1 MTTKFTRPA
10 SARFGLCVLA
20 GQWIARER
28 RARRVG
34 VQMVDLGAG
43 LTFIADRGARGVRP
57 RPREGLDRRGV
68 HAVTEEG
75 RAIVDFQSDYQM
87 TINGVGVG
95 ADQVL
100 EVVNPATGQVFATAP
115 DCSASQ
121 LDAAVAAAKAAFKTW
136 RHTPIAERQALVA
149 EAGERLLAHAEALGR
164 LFTQEQG
171 RPVDAAKQEISGA
184 GAWLKAVSKMTPPVH
199 VAEDSETQFVET
211 RYVPLGVVCAI
222 APWNFPVTLAMWKVA
237 PALVAG
243 NTMVLKPSPFTPLC
257 TLKIGELF
265 RDIFPPGV
273 FNVITGGDALGP
285 MMTAHPGFAKISF
298 TGSTATGKR
307 VMESASKDLKRL
319 TLELGGNDAAIVL
332 PDVDLDAVA
341 QKIFFGAFFNSAQIC
356 VATKRLYVHEDVYDG
371 LRDRLAAIAGAVK
384 VGDGAEQGTV
394 LGPIQNKRQYDQV
407 MALLDDARANNLTL
421 IQGAA
426 IPDNGG
432 YFVPVTIVDNPP
444 EASRVVQE
452 EAFGPILPMLKFSDI
467 DDVIDRANASEYGLA
482 GAVWSKDTAKAVD
495 IARRM
500 ETGTV
505 WVNQNLSLRPDTPFA
520 GHKQSGFGIENGM
533 EGLLEYMTPQAVHV
547 ARGG

>member
-1 MTTKFTRPA
+1 MN
-10 SARFGLCVLA
+10 
-20 GQWIARER
+20 
-28 RARRVG
+28 
-34 VQMVDLGAG
+34 
-43 LTFIADRGARGVRP
+43 VRN
-57 RPREGLDRRGV
+57 
-68 HAVTEEG
+68 
-75 RAIVDFQSDYQM
+75 DYSM
-87 TINGVGVG
+87 TIDGFSATSDATIPVI
-95 ADQVL
+95 
-100 EVVNPATGQVFATAP
+100 NPATGKIFAVAP
-115 DCSASQ
+115 DCTQAQ
-121 LDAAVAAAKAAFKTW
+121 LDAAVAAAKLAFMSW
-136 RHTPIAERQALVA
+136 RATPIADRQAMVA
-149 EAGERLLAHAEALGR
+149 KAGDALISHADELAR

-171 RPVDAAKQEISGA
+171 RPVDSAKMEIDGA
-184 GAWLKAVSKMTPPVH
+184 GGWMKAVAQMTPPVH
-199 VAEDSETQFVET
+199 VSEDSPTQFIET

-222 APWNFPVTLAMWKVA
+222 APWNFPVNLAMWKVA

-273 FNVITGGDALGP
+273 FNVISGGDELGP
-285 MMTAHPGFAKISF
+285 MMTSHSGFAKISF

-307 VMESASKDLKRL
+307 VMESAAKDLKRV

-332 PDVDLDAVA
+332 ADVNLDEVA

-394 LGPIQNKRQYDQV
+394 LGPIQNKRQYERV
-407 MALLDDARANNLTL
+407 MALLDDAKANKLTL

-444 EASRVVQE
+444 EDARVVQE
-452 EAFGPILPMLKFSDI
+452 EAFGPILPMLKFSNI
-467 DDVIDRANASEYGLA
+467 DDVIDRANASKYGLA
-482 GAVWSKDTAKAVD
+482 GAVWSADTDKAVA

-520 GHKQSGFGIENGM
+520 GHKHSGFGIENGM
-533 EGLLEYMTPQAVHV
+533 EGLLEYMMPQAIYV
-547 ARGG
+547 AR